1 MEVHQVSQRRACKVL
16 QIDRS
21 SVRYLLR
28 RGDDAALRDAL
39 KRVSRERRRFGCRRV
54 HVMVAREG
62 CAVNYYPAMHIYMHD
77 REQEDEAHLYRRE
90 AASTAQRR
98 QETRLRYEKA
108 DGGPGWPKPTLEL
121 RCRVRRAAPSR
132 DIAALYPAGQW
143 TDIVSASWRLLM
155 TSAARTL
162 YWLRTHHCRA
172 NGLRVSWTA
181 SSLSVACQR
190 RFSRTMVPSSRAWQF

>member
-1 MEVHQVSQRRACKVL
+1 MESQIWRHALPDRVSRSDVPRVEPSDAKRLRVLEDENSKLKKLLAEQMLDNAMLRDINSKNGDARWEAVAHLMEVHQVSQRRACKVL

-90 AASTAQRR
+90 DVVSDALPPLGIL
-98 QETRLRYEKA
+98 LRYILPGNGRTSFPHL
-108 DGGPGWPKPTLEL
+108 GG
-121 RCRVRRAAPSR
+121 C
-132 DIAALYPAGQW
+132 
-143 TDIVSASWRLLM
+143 
-155 TSAARTL
+155 
-162 YWLRTHHCRA
+162 
-172 NGLRVSWTA
+172 
-181 SSLSVACQR
+181 
-190 RFSRTMVPSSRAWQF
+190 